1 MEPELKAFLDE
12 NPEFELNSYGKVHC
26 NVTNHDIV
34 AKMSEVEKHMK
45 SAKYL
50 HAKNWYSS
58 SVRIYAQVQLRLL
71 QVQALHYR
79 APE

>member
-34 AKMSEVEKHMK
+34 AKMSEVEKHM
-45 SAKYL
+45 
-50 HAKNWYSS
+50 
-58 SVRIYAQVQLRLL
+58 
-71 QVQALHYR
+71 
-79 APE
+79 